1 MDWQPIANK
10 KGKSKQ
16 SNADRG
22 KALAFTLMPFSKLFT
37 KNKPLAVKFE
47 KLNLLSNGFLWWKKA
62 RGMVAHFPN
71 SKGLIS
77 CTISTLTI
85 TGSLLGVRY
94 LGVIES
100 WELTAYDQMVRFVQN
115 KRLDSR
121 MLVVAITEAD
131 IRSQRWPIS
140 DRTVTQILQNLQK
153 HDPAVIGLDIYRDVP
168 QEPGYSLLINLLKSS
183 PNIITITDDAGGI
196 PAPPDLPKEQIG
208 FNDLLID
215 SDGVIRR
222 NLLYIPTE
230 RGTLSSFSL
239 RLAQTYLKKSGITP
253 QSSRT
258 EPPYLQLGKAIFVR
272 LQSDSGGYQKIDAR
286 GYQVMLNYRS
296 GRSIARKVT
305 LQQVLSGQVDP
316 DWIKGKIVIIG
327 STAPSLNDLFLTPYS
342 PTQQENYKMPG
353 VLIHAQMVSQILS
366 AALGET
372 PLFWFWP
379 EWLEVLWIL
388 GWGIVGAILAASFRH
403 PLTLVILC
411 SGMMGAIAFSSF
423 YLFTQQA
430 WIPVVSP
437 ALSGLLVATSVVVTR
452 AYASHQQE
460 QMVMNLLGKNT
471 SPEIAAAFWQN
482 RDRLLKEGKLPGQTL
497 TATLLFT
504 DIKDFS
510 TIAEQMTPQILLEW
524 LNEYFSA
531 IAQEVQAHHGIINK
545 FTGDGI
551 MAVFGVPVART
562 TPEEIAQDA
571 YAAIASALAMG
582 ERLQELNLQLI
593 KRGLPAI
600 QMRVGI
606 FTGPVVAG
614 SLGGKDRLE
623 YGVIGDSVNIASR
636 LESCAKDRQPSNCRI
651 LIAQETLVHVLG
663 KFKVESWGPIAL
675 KGRRQSVEIYR
686 VISQEK
692 DEV

>member
-1 MDWQPIANK
+1 MDSQPIPNK
-10 KGKSKQ
+10 KGKSNQ
-16 SNADRG
+16 SKG
-22 KALAFTLMPFSKLFT
+22 HQTKALSFTLLPFFKSSNKDKDFAIKSKKT
-37 KNKPLAVKFE
+37 NIIKD
-47 KLNLLSNGFLWWKKA
+47 GFLWGKKISNDA
-62 RGMVAHFPN
+62 VN
-71 SKGLIS
+71 LLNNKGIIS
-77 CTISTLTI
+77 CAISTLTI
-85 TGSLLGVRY
+85 TGALLGVRY

-100 WELTAYDQMVRFVQN
+100 WELAGYDQMIQLVQH
-115 KRLDSR
+115 KQPDDRILI
-121 MLVVAITEAD
+121 VAITEAD

-140 DRTVTQILQNLQK
+140 DRTVTQLLQKLQK

-168 QEPGYSLLINLLKSS
+168 QQPGHSSLIDLLKKSK
-183 PNIITITDDAGGI
+183 NIITIVDDASGI
-196 PAPPDLPKEQIG
+196 PAPPGLSKEQIG
-208 FNDLLID
+208 FNDLLLD
-215 SDGVIRR
+215 PDGVVRR
-222 NLLYIPTE
+222 NLLYIPTDQ
-230 RGTLSSFSL
+230 GSLSSFSL
-239 RLAQTYLKKSGITP
+239 RLAQNHLKKYDISP

-296 GRSIARKVT
+296 SKPIARQVT

-316 DWIKGKIVIIG
+316 DWIKDKIVIIG

-353 VLIHAQMVSQILS
+353 VLVHAQMVSQILG
-366 AALGET
+366 AALGEK

-379 EWLEVLWIL
+379 EWLEVIWIL
-388 GWGIVGAILAASFRH
+388 GWGIVGAILAASVRH
-403 PLTLVILC
+403 PLVLVILC
-411 SGMMGAIAFSSF
+411 SGMMGTIAFSSF

-437 ALSGLLVATSVVVTR
+437 TLSGLLVATSVVVTR
-452 AYASHQQE
+452 AYASYQQE

-510 TIAEQMTPQILLEW
+510 TIAEQMSPQVLLEW

-531 IAQEVQAHHGIINK
+531 IAQEVQVHHGIINK

-562 TPEEIAQDA
+562 TTEEIAQDA
-571 YAAIASALAMG
+571 YLAVASALAMG
-582 ERLQELNLQLI
+582 ERLQELNLRLVQ
-593 KRGLPAI
+593 RGLPII

-623 YGVIGDSVNIASR
+623 YGIIGDSVNIASR
-636 LESCAKDRQPSNCRI
+636 LESCAKERQPSNCRV

-663 KFKVESWGPIAL
+663 RFKVESWGPIEL

-686 VISQEK
+686 VISQERG
-692 DEV
+692 